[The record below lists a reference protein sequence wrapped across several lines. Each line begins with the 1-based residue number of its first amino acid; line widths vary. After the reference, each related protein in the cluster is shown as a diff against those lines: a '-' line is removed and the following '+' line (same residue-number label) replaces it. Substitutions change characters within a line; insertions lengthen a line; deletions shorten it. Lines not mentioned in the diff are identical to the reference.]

1 MNKIII
7 ENINK
12 ALFRQTVDE
21 ILVEVNQQ
29 EYKER
34 LYDYFQRLLKE
45 GIAIDFNSPD
55 VRHDIH
61 GLKQK
66 DEHFLTRL

>member
-12 ALFRQTVDE
+12 ALFRQTVNE
-21 ILVEVNQQ
+21 ILIEVNQQ
-29 EYKER
+29 EYKSR
-34 LYDYFQRLLKE
+34 LYDYFQRLLVE
-45 GIAIDFNSPD
+45 GVTVDFNSPD
-55 VRHDIH
+55 IRHDIH